1 MYYIKEDNQ
10 IIYRFTDKKE
20 MYNQFNY
27 LKRNLLKQANTGDN
41 IIVNLTN
48 LKINNCVISCGKF

>member
-10 IIYRFTDKKE
+10 IIYRFIDKKE

-27 LKRNLLKQANTGDN
+27 LKRNLLKQAKTGDN